1 MVSKQ
6 TKCILKGCCCC
17 SLQKPV
23 STYVA
28 ILTGDQV
35 VPPVNTTAHGE
46 ADFTIHH
53 HKKKKDNYATYNIT
67 LFEVDH
73 LKEVDLRQAQY
84 GKEGD
89 LVIALWG
96 PADNGLSE
104 VSLSGPALFGSRLKL
119 RECIC

>member
-1 MVSKQ
+1 MSHSQ
-6 TKCILKGCCCC
+6 
-17 SLQKPV
+17 LQKPV

-46 ADFTIHH
+46 ADFAIHH
-53 HKKKKDNYATYNIT
+53 HKKKKDDYATYNIT

-73 LKEVDLRQAQY
+73 LKEVDLRQAQD

-96 PADNGLSE
+96 PADNGLSQ
-104 VSLSGPALFGSRLKL
+104 VSLFSCSALFGSRPRLKL
-119 RECIC
+119 CAEGFDKRKNAG